1 MMPADQREILTV
13 NDRSYSFP
21 QQTAV
26 VICIDGC
33 EPEYLDAAV
42 AAGDMPTL
50 ARFRETGTALIADCV
65 VPSFTNPNNMSI
77 ATGQPPAV
85 HGICGNYFWDPARQ
99 AEVMMNDPALLR
111 APTIFQSFFDAGA
124 RIAIVTAKDKLRRLL
139 GHGLRFDDG
148 RAICFSSEKS
158 ADTTSAEH
166 GIDHASTWLD
176 RPVPDVYSAEL
187 SEFVFAAGVKLMAEF
202 KPDIMYLTTTDYV
215 QHKHAPG
222 TAEANRFYA
231 MFDRYLAQLD
241 AAGAAIAITADH
253 GMSAKFDA
261 AGAPAVIYVQ
271 DLLDDWLGT
280 EAARVILPITDP
292 YVVHHGALGS
302 FATAYLSDAVNTADL
317 CQRLSAIDG
326 MEVVL
331 DKATAAARFELPAD
345 RIGDLVMVARENITL
360 GTRRQDHDLSM
371 LDAPLRSHGG
381 ISEQAVPLVFNQ
393 AIANPPAKPRN
404 FDALS
409 LLLSAT

>member
-1 MMPADQREILTV
+1 MPADQREILTV

-148 RAICFSSEKS
+148 RAICFSSEKQ
-158 ADTTSAEH
+158 
-166 GIDHASTWLD
+166 
-176 RPVPDVYSAEL
+176 V
-187 SEFVFAAGVKLMAEF
+187 
-202 KPDIMYLTTTDYV
+202 
-215 QHKHAPG
+215 
-222 TAEANRFYA
+222 
-231 MFDRYLAQLD
+231 
-241 AAGAAIAITADH
+241 
-253 GMSAKFDA
+253 
-261 AGAPAVIYVQ
+261 
-271 DLLDDWLGT
+271 
-280 EAARVILPITDP
+280 
-292 YVVHHGALGS
+292 
-302 FATAYLSDAVNTADL
+302 
-317 CQRLSAIDG
+317 C
-326 MEVVL
+326 
-331 DKATAAARFELPAD
+331 
-345 RIGDLVMVARENITL
+345 
-360 GTRRQDHDLSM
+360 
-371 LDAPLRSHGG
+371 
-381 ISEQAVPLVFNQ
+381 
-393 AIANPPAKPRN
+393 
-404 FDALS
+404 
-409 LLLSAT
+409 

>member
-1 MMPADQREILTV
+1 M
-13 NDRSYSFP
+13 
-21 QQTAV
+21 
-26 VICIDGC
+26 
-33 EPEYLDAAV
+33 
-42 AAGDMPTL
+42 
-50 ARFRETGTALIADCV
+50 
-65 VPSFTNPNNMSI
+65 
-77 ATGQPPAV
+77 
-85 HGICGNYFWDPARQ
+85 
-99 AEVMMNDPALLR
+99 
-111 APTIFQSFFDAGA
+111 
-124 RIAIVTAKDKLRRLL
+124 
-139 GHGLRFDDG
+139 
-148 RAICFSSEKS
+148 
-158 ADTTSAEH
+158 
-166 GIDHASTWLD
+166 
-176 RPVPDVYSAEL
+176 
-187 SEFVFAAGVKLMAEF
+187 
-202 KPDIMYLTTTDYV
+202 
-215 QHKHAPG
+215 
-222 TAEANRFYA
+222 
-231 MFDRYLAQLD
+231 
-241 AAGAAIAITADH
+241 
-253 GMSAKFDA
+253 
-261 AGAPAVIYVQ
+261 IYVQ

-345 RIGDLVMVARENITL
+345 RIGDLVMVARENMTL

-393 AIANPPAKPRN
+393 AIADPPAKPRN